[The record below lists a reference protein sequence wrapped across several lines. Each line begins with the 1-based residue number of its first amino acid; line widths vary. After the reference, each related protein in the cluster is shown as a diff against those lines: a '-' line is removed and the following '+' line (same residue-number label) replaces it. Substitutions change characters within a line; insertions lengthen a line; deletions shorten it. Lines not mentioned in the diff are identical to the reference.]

1 MFDFEIIYLIA
12 EADKLNEAFQQC
24 GRCYLSILTGLLDNP
39 QLLYQNYF
47 SFKSSWGKM
56 NLMENIILGLRMS
69 REIPPSVI
77 TFFILSCFNP
87 LSPLITM
94 KWGFHFHTVVH
105 RRFHLHP
112 HCAWG
117 PCTRG
122 RMRSTDTLSPCC
134 IDIYNPTQTPALS
147 RHNCCT
153 KIILCAEI
161 NPAYTCHVSA
171 WRLSQ
176 WNHTYTGQ
184 RWNWYRITMSAQCL
198 NQPTLQMHGLD
209 QNTGG

>member
-1 MFDFEIIYLIA
+1 MKPSNSVADVTFQSLQDFWTTHSYCTRIIFPSKVLGGKWIWW
-12 EADKLNEAFQQC
+12 K
-24 GRCYLSILTGLLDNP
+24 ILFWACEC
-39 QLLYQNYF
+39 Q
-47 SFKSSWGKM
+47 GKFHPAWS
-56 NLMENIILGLRMS
+56 L
-69 REIPPSVI
+69 
-77 TFFILSCFNP
+77 FFILSCFNP

-105 RRFHLHP
+105 GRFHLHP